1 MKKVLKNIVKGT
13 FSPLGLTSLGIESD
27 LLHKPVADGTLKF
40 QRARERQDLIN
51 KLPKDMRKKLK
62 NFKDFSE
69 EMMTTQSTAGKP
81 GFSSKADAEGP
92 VAGRDPLMFAKPIK
106 RKDIKSDWISYLT
119 RRSYKKTV

>member
-1 MKKVLKNIVKGT
+1 MKKILKGIGKSLI
-13 FSPLGLTSLGIESD
+13 SPVGVGLWAADAEFNT
-27 LLHKPVADGTLKF
+27 PVADGTY
-40 QRARERQDLIN
+40 
-51 KLPKDMRKKLK
+51 RKYLLNNLSKEDQKRIK
-62 NFKDFSE
+62 NMKTFKEFSE

-119 RRSYKKTV
+119 RRSYKKTLG

>member
-13 FSPLGLTSLGIESD
+13 FSPLGLASIGIESD
-27 LLHKPVADGTLKF
+27 LFHNSVTDGTLKF